1 MQELFDNI
9 NATFQTWTTLL
20 QQLVNHCNN
29 LLWINIVASYTEVSK
44 KKTTTVER
52 EVAELLMES
61 RVYHQCPLADGW
73 LATADRFMELAKAC
87 IHAEEPRAMRHEEL
101 LRQTLTDEE
110 QRIFLDDQ
118 QGTMERVQQRMPAP
132 MINTAGTQAKG
143 KEKAVDL
150 E

>member
-1 MQELFDNI
+1 M
-9 NATFQTWTTLL
+9 
-20 QQLVNHCNN
+20 
-29 LLWINIVASYTEVSK
+29 ASYTTVSK
-44 KKTTTVER
+44 KKTSTVER

-73 LATADRFMELAKAC
+73 LATADKCMELAKAR
-87 IHAEEPRAMRHEEL
+87 IHAEEPGAMRHEEL

-110 QRIFLDDQ
+110 QRILLDDQ
-118 QGTMERVQQRMPAP
+118 QGTMERVQQRMPTP